1 MKLFNIIFCLLF
13 IVSAALQYNDPD
25 SALWILIY
33 LFAALSCYL
42 SIRNLNYPRTN
53 LTAIVLLFI
62 YAVFLF
68 FDKDGVL
75 TWLTEHQA
83 ENIAGSM
90 KASTPWIEET
100 REFFGLA
107 IILTVLSINFFDT
120 KRNRSILK

>member
-1 MKLFNIIFCLLF
+1 MKVFNIIFCLLF

-53 LTAIVLLFI
+53 LTAIVLLFS

>member
-1 MKLFNIIFCLLF
+1 MKIFNSIFLILFV
-13 IVSAALQYNDPD
+13 VSAVLQYNDPD
-25 SALWILIY
+25 PVLWILIY
-33 LFAALSCYL
+33 LFAAFSCYL
-42 SIRNLNYPRTN
+42 SIRNLNYPWIN
-53 LTAIVLLFI
+53 LTAIVLLFS

-100 REFFGLA
+100 REFFGLV
-107 IILTVLSINFFDT
+107 IILTVLSLNFFDS
-120 KRNRSILK
+120 KRKKSILK

>member
-1 MKLFNIIFCLLF
+1 M
-13 IVSAALQYNDPD
+13 VSAVLQYNDPD
-25 SALWILIY
+25 PVLWILIY

-100 REFFGLA
+100 REFFGLT
-107 IILTVLSINFFDT
+107 IILTVMSLNFFNSKT
-120 KRNRSILK
+120 KRSILK

>member
-1 MKLFNIIFCLLF
+1 MKIFNSIFLILFV
-13 IVSAALQYNDPD
+13 VSAVLQYNDPD
-25 SALWILIY
+25 PVLWILIY
-33 LFAALSCYL
+33 LFAALSCYF
-42 SIRNLNYPRTN
+42 SIRNLNYPRIN
-53 LTAIVLLFI
+53 LTVIVFLFS

-100 REFFGLA
+100 REFFGLV
-107 IILTVLSINFFDT
+107 IILTVLSLNFFDS
-120 KRNRSILK
+120 KRKRSILK

>member
-1 MKLFNIIFCLLF
+1 MKILNFIFLVLFVISS
-13 IVSAALQYNDPD
+13 VLQYNDPD
-25 SALWILIY
+25 PALWILIY
-33 LFAALSCYL
+33 LFAALSCYF
-42 SIRNLNYPRTN
+42 SIRNLNYPRIN
-53 LTAIVLLFI
+53 LTVIVFLFS

-75 TWLTEHQA
+75 TWLTEHQV

-107 IILTVLSINFFDT
+107 IILTVLSLNFFDT

>member
-1 MKLFNIIFCLLF
+1 MKIFNSIFLILFV
-13 IVSAALQYNDPD
+13 VSAVLQYNDPD
-25 SALWILIY
+25 PALWILIY

-53 LTAIVLLFI
+53 LTAIVLLFS

-68 FDKDGVL
+68 LDKDGVL

-107 IILTVLSINFFDT
+107 IILSVLSINFFDS